1 MDNKE
6 HIIENESPTLPEQ
19 QPSSLTYKEVWET
32 LSKVDVSAY
41 TKKAEGKFGNYIPWH
56 YARAILSHFYPQYR
70 VIWLPSEKFED
81 QTMMLHCRV
90 EIDHLSQPCWLPVY
104 NDKYHAI
111 ANPNADDI
119 QDNMQRCMVKCMAYF
134 GLGMQVFHN
143 GSGTPEELEL
153 ENPNATSKE
162 QLAKA
167 LVLIDKLEIQD
178 EKPKPKK

>member
-1 MDNKE
+1 MMYNYDRE
-6 HIIENESPTLPEQ
+6 EIIGRSEESN
-19 QPSSLTYKEVWET
+19 LTYKEVWET
-32 LSKVDVSAY
+32 LSKIDVSPY
-41 TKKAEGKFGNYIPWH
+41 LDTKGQFSYLSWS

-81 QTMMLHCRV
+81 STMMLHCRV
-90 EIDHLSQPCWLPVY
+90 EIDHLSREHWLPVY
-104 NDKYHAI
+104 DNKYNAI

-119 QDNMQRCMVKCMAYF
+119 QDNMQRCFVKTVALF

-153 ENPNATSKE
+153 ENPNETSKE

-167 LVLIDKLEIQD
+167 LILIDKLEMKN
-178 EKPKPKK
+178 EKPKSKK